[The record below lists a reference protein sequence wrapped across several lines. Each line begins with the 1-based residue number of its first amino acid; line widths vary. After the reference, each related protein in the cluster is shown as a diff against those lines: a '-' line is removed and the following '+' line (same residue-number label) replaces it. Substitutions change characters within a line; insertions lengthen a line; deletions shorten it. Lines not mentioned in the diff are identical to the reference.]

1 MTEAG
6 RVALMAAV
14 RRIATTEGGDRFES
28 LSQRDIRLQLPA
40 ALSAVRVVALH
51 ASVRLWFPLPLS
63 RAHHVQV
70 RARSYTATGWSPF
83 ARPWPHPPSCSTFC
97 LCSEHTHF
105 IPYKMKFRQK
115 EHCSLRPCVG
125 KELTWK
131 PHKVDIPPIRSLTQG

>member
-51 ASVRLWFPLPLS
+51 ASGRRF
-63 RAHHVQV
+63 
-70 RARSYTATGWSPF
+70 
-83 ARPWPHPPSCSTFC
+83 
-97 LCSEHTHF
+97 
-105 IPYKMKFRQK
+105 
-115 EHCSLRPCVG
+115 
-125 KELTWK
+125 
-131 PHKVDIPPIRSLTQG
+131 